1 MQRTIAA
8 SYGLQVFHMHI
19 VESVLTILILI
30 GVGAAFARKMKLNE
44 ENSAVLSKIV
54 VIIALPAYMI
64 HNLTSNYDKPTLVS
78 MAPGLLIPFA
88 SMGICI
94 LLSILFARIFSIP
107 EKRRGVFES
116 MFSLSNSIFIGLP
129 VNLMLFGDVSV
140 PYVLLYYIANTT
152 LFWTFAVYT
161 ISRDGHDG
169 TFHVFSTANLK
180 RVFSPPL
187 TAFLLAVV
195 LILLNITLPK
205 LAIDTCKIM
214 GSMTTPVSMIFIG
227 IVLHSVNWKTIRPNR
242 DLFLIIAARFVIAPF
257 IIILLCRFVPLP
269 LLMKKVFVIQASMPV
284 MTQTSI
290 IARAY
295 HADYK
300 YAAVITSV
308 TTVASLITIPLYMF
322 IMNNFNI
329 F

>member
-1 MQRTIAA
+1 
-8 SYGLQVFHMHI
+8 MHI

-30 GVGAAFARKMKLNE
+30 SIGAVFAWKMKLNE

-64 HNLTSNYDKPTLVS
+64 HNLMSNYDKPTLVS
-78 MAPGLLIPFA
+78 MAPGLAIPFA

-94 LLSILFARIFSIP
+94 LLSLVCVRIFNIP
-107 EKRRGVFES
+107 EKRRGAFAS

-129 VNLMLFGDVSV
+129 VNLMLFGDVSI

-152 LFWTFAVYT
+152 LFWTFAVYS

-169 TFHVFSTANLK
+169 TFHMLSAANLK

-187 TAFLLAVV
+187 TAFLLAVI
-195 LILLNITLPK
+195 LILVNITLPK
-205 LAIDTCKIM
+205 LVIDTCKIM

-227 IVLHSVNWKTIRPNR
+227 IVLYSVDWKKIRPNR
-242 DLFLIIAARFVIAPF
+242 DMFLILAGRFIIAPV
-257 IIILLCRFVPLP
+257 IIILLCRIVPLP

-308 TTVASLITIPLYMF
+308 TTVASLATIPLYMF
-322 IMNNFNI
+322 LMNNFNI

>member
-1 MQRTIAA
+1 
-8 SYGLQVFHMHI
+8 
-19 VESVLTILILI
+19 
-30 GVGAAFARKMKLNE
+30 
-44 ENSAVLSKIV
+44 
-54 VIIALPAYMI
+54 
-64 HNLTSNYDKPTLVS
+64 
-78 MAPGLLIPFA
+78 
-88 SMGICI
+88 
-94 LLSILFARIFSIP
+94 
-107 EKRRGVFES
+107 
-116 MFSLSNSIFIGLP
+116 
-129 VNLMLFGDVSV
+129 
-140 PYVLLYYIANTT
+140 
-152 LFWTFAVYT
+152 VYS

-169 TFHVFSTANLK
+169 SFHVFSAANLK

-195 LILLNITLPK
+195 LILINVTLPK
-205 LAIDTCKIM
+205 LVLDTCKIM

-227 IVLHSVNWKTIRPNR
+227 IVLYSVDWKTIRPNR
-242 DLFLIIAARFVIAPF
+242 DLFLVIAGRFVIAPF

-308 TTVASLITIPLYMF
+308 TTVASLATIPLYMF
-322 IMNNFNI
+322 LMNNFNI